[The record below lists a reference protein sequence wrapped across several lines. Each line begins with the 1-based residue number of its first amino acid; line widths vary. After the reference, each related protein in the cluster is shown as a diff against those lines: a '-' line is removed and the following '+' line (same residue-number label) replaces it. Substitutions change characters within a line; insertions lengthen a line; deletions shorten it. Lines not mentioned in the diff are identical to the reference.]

1 MWYSSGDQTI
11 RIYDEKLTLLKS
23 VQGKMT
29 FTFDANKL
37 YLIYV
42 RFPINDNYSKSL
54 LTDSAALPT

>member
-42 RFPINDNYSKSL
+42 RFPINDNNVLQLASL
-54 LTDSAALPT
+54 TINTL